1 MASKE
6 AIELLESLIE
16 QIKESGDSKNM
27 KEVSLN
33 DKLTIAIG
41 LINKLKKN
49 SSDVKYKVYD
59 SKKESTIV
67 IVGENNTVSI
77 TIE

>member
-49 SSDVKYKVYD
+49 SNDVKYKVYD

-67 IVGENNTVSI
+67 IIGENNTVSI

>member
-49 SSDVKYKVYD
+49 SNDVKYKVYD
-59 SKKESTIV
+59 SKKESTI
-67 IVGENNTVSI
+67 IIIGENNTVSI

>member
-1 MASKE
+1 MPSNE

-49 SSDVKYKVYD
+49 SNDVKYKVYD

-67 IVGENNTVSI
+67 IMGENNTVSI

>member
-49 SSDVKYKVYD
+49 SNDVKYKVYD

-67 IVGENNTVSI
+67 IMGENNTVSI

>member
-27 KEVSLN
+27 KEISLN

-49 SSDVKYKVYD
+49 SNDVKYKVYD

-67 IVGENNTVSI
+67 IIGENNTVSI